1 MMEKRT
7 QQILSAALPT
17 NRLADGSPQILNI
30 LWNKVSQIRILGTI
44 PYLLHRIKIRRV
56 RRQPF
61 HINATAE
68 SSLQPFGAA
77 AMNHPAIHNHDKPSW
92 KMREQLCH
100 KCLKIIGDNVAIMQG
115 KIQSQAFAFGRNSNR
130 GDGRES
136 VSAVPTVMDGSL
148 SSRSPSSSNSWL
160 KHKAA
165 FIQQNK
171 GFAASL
177 GFFLY
182 GANRSFARWLW
193 PARLVRGLCV
203 RAFGNSS
210 PFVSTHAKCWTV
222 RSERQNACK
231 LSRPHVSVSIAR
243 WSNRFCGPLS
253 RAAFLIAGFFSR
265 RVEVFFPA
273 DCEPEKPSRH
283 GSRMLFSIG
292 LQHHRL
298 PQPVERFGE
307 HHGLVPAAKWPFA
320 DAAPVVWL
328 FLLVSYI
335 MLSANYLSFI

>member
-1 MMEKRT
+1 MEKRT

-30 LWNKVSQIRILGTI
+30 LWNKVSQIRILGAI

-77 AMNHPAIHNHDKPSW
+77 AMNHPVIHNHDKPSW

-115 KIQSQAFAFGRNSNR
+115 KIQSQAFAFGRNSDR

-182 GANRSFARWLW
+182 GANQSFARWLW

-253 RAAFLIAGFFSR
+253 RAAFLIAGFFLGESRFSSR
-265 RVEVFFPA
+265 RTVSLKSLLAMGFVRFSPLGYSTA
-273 DCEPEKPSRH
+273 GYPNQSS
-283 GSRMLFSIG
+283 GLANTMALFQQRNG
-292 LQHHRL
+292 LSPTLLQL
-298 PQPVERFGE
+298 FGC
-307 HHGLVPAAKWPFA
+307 
-320 DAAPVVWL
+320 
-328 FLLVSYI
+328 SYW
-335 MLSANYLSFI
+335 SHT